1 MAEHCMV
8 IAGEWK
14 TSADSHWNFSIDK
27 DHMTRI
33 VPLRIGIPLTELLS
47 NVFKEFFDNSDVIRT
62 AVLSYWPPNTKEL
75 ATGLTTPPVMLTND
89 GAVSYFYQHFQA
101 NKGMN
106 LFVTFKT
113 PNHTAPV
120 SHVDEN
126 PLPFTMPNQPIKRP
140 HSPYSSSALRH
151 PSTAGSQIPGFSLFN
166 DDEILSQ
173 SCAPVQPKTCPP
185 VHPTNY
191 PSVLPSNCPPVHPQ
205 SCPPVQ
211 LKRSQI
217 PGIFLTND
225 NNLDHQF
232 ATSGGSGPSKS
243 HRFSL
248 IDETLFC
255 GDELLENMFKED
267 PDNIPDSWVTEDEET
282 ASDTSLPPD
291 IDDVQ
296 PRGYDQDFWSPLI
309 DDHLGGSDA
318 PEVMA
323 GITVPKTA
331 PHIIHCTTGDAF
343 DHTVLVSGELPPY
356 CKPEIGASSTHVHPK
371 SCPPVQI
378 RSCPPGRR
386 LSTSICSAR
395 TSYSDNHQPHPSTP
409 LLMRPDL
416 YQISVTRN
424 LTSHPCLMIPC
435 SNLKMFRTWIS
446 MTMNLALGN
455 CMHQSKT
462 VKLASPS
469 TQSRNSFTS
478 AKPEPAG
485 IPLSSV
491 AMTLAVI
498 GESALRSLPNAG
510 TTLFKSV
517 SWTIVARLTLAGFTR
532 SVPPQKVLAH
542 IYRSKY
548 GDPTDAP
555 KAVQLQQL
563 VLEDLRVSA
572 SYMKCHRA
580 KGIALDI
587 THGNAEDSYLHIAGY
602 FDRLVATN
610 PGTVTDIQTE
620 LDVEGNT
627 RFLYAFLSFGVS
639 IQGFRRLRPVLI
651 IDGTHLSGNYKGVLL
666 TASGQDGN
674 FQVFP
679 LAFAVV
685 DGEIEEAWT
694 WFLTKLEKIIADS
707 NTLTIIS
714 DRHVSIVKAKSQA
727 FPKAHHGAC
736 IVHLMRN
743 VVSRYKSRG
752 LAKMV
757 CEAAFSFRRS
767 DFDANF

>member
-126 PLPFTMPNQPIKRP
+126 HLPFTTPNQPIKRP

-217 PGIFLTND
+217 PGISLTND
-225 NNLDHQF
+225 NNLDQQF

-267 PDNIPDSWVTEDEET
+267 PDNIPDSWVTDDEET

-296 PRGYDQDFWSPLI
+296 PRGSDQDFWSPLI

-371 SCPPVQI
+371 SCPPVQT
-378 RSCPPGRR
+378 RSCPPGCRP
-386 LSTSICSAR
+386 STSTCSAR

-409 LLMRPDL
+409 PAHETRPLSDISDEEFDIPPLFDDTLFESEDVPDL
-416 YQISVTRN
+416 EIDDDEPCVGKLYASKQDYQIGLAIYAIKEQFHFRQTRTSRHSFVLSCHDPRCDWRIRAKE
-424 LTSHPCLMIPC
+424 LTTCGGLFGHPNTVHMDTKVCSCQVFQKLKIPC
-435 SNLKMFRTWIS
+435 GHAMLAADSVGLPYTQLVGDCYKTQHWIDTYS
-446 MTMNLALGN
+446 GVIYPEAPLGD
-455 CMHQSKT
+455 HPIPPSIAAVTIHPPKT
-462 VKLASPS
+462 RRPSGRPKDKRIPS
-469 TQSRNSFTS
+469 T
-478 AKPEPAG
+478 
-485 IPLSSV
+485 
-491 AMTLAVI
+491 
-498 GESALRSLPNAG
+498 GEVQPSKKRKLTPNKCGRCGG
-510 TTLFKSV
+510 TGHN
-517 SWTIVARLTLAGFTR
+517 RTR
-532 SVPPQKVLAH
+532 CV
-542 IYRSKY
+542 
-548 GDPTDAP
+548 
-555 KAVQLQQL
+555 
-563 VLEDLRVSA
+563 
-572 SYMKCHRA
+572 
-580 KGIALDI
+580 
-587 THGNAEDSYLHIAGY
+587 
-602 FDRLVATN
+602 
-610 PGTVTDIQTE
+610 
-620 LDVEGNT
+620 
-627 RFLYAFLSFGVS
+627 VS
-639 IQGFRRLRPVLI
+639 I
-651 IDGTHLSGNYKGVLL
+651 
-666 TASGQDGN
+666 
-674 FQVFP
+674 
-679 LAFAVV
+679 
-685 DGEIEEAWT
+685 
-694 WFLTKLEKIIADS
+694 
-707 NTLTIIS
+707 
-714 DRHVSIVKAKSQA
+714 
-727 FPKAHHGAC
+727 
-736 IVHLMRN
+736 
-743 VVSRYKSRG
+743 
-752 LAKMV
+752 
-757 CEAAFSFRRS
+757 
-767 DFDANF
+767 